1 MDSARRACRD
11 HSSLY
16 PVPRRPGPLVDPA
29 SARIW
34 DQMGRDSWSIL
45 CQIGTGTE
53 SARIAGRARVSS
65 NPGRVGQD
73 SWSTPQHLG
82 PGSELAGPADRNRVS
97 SDLGPNGSGL
107 QADPVSTRTRERVGL
122 DSWSTPQL
130 LGLRPCCPGQLSDLA
145 SALSWDHMGR
155 GRWSTLCKVGS
166 GPESARIAG
175 EHHSS
180 SDAGS
185 NRP

>member
-65 NPGRVGQD
+65 NPGRVGRD
-73 SWSTPQHLG
+73 SWSTPQRLG

-107 QADPVSTRTRERVGL
+107 QADPVSTRTRDRVGRDKL
-122 DSWSTPQL
+122 VDPRAFGPWS
-130 LGLRPCCPGQLSDLA
+130 
-145 SALSWDHMGR
+145 
-155 GRWSTLCKVGS
+155 
-166 GPESARIAG
+166 ESAGTAG
-175 EHHSS
+175 RPRGTWDPEAIGPVELVSPCFR
-180 SDAGS
+180 SDPGPS
-185 NRP
+185 LPG

>member
-130 LGLRPCCPGQLSDLA
+130 LGPGS
-145 SALSWDHMGR
+145 
-155 GRWSTLCKVGS
+155 
-166 GPESARIAG
+166 ESAGISGRP
-175 EHHSS
+175 HSS
-180 SDAGS
+180 SDS
-185 NRP
+185 DHVVRDS

>member
-65 NPGRVGQD
+65 NPGRGGRD
-73 SWSTPQHLG
+73 SWSTPRQLG
-82 PGSELAGPADRNRVS
+82 PGTKWFRTAGRPCVN
-97 SDLGPNGSGL
+97 SDPGTSRPGQLVHPT
-107 QADPVSTRTRERVGL
+107 APRTRVRVGR
-122 DSWSTPQL
+122 DIWSTPQL

-166 GPESARIAG
+166 GTESARIAG